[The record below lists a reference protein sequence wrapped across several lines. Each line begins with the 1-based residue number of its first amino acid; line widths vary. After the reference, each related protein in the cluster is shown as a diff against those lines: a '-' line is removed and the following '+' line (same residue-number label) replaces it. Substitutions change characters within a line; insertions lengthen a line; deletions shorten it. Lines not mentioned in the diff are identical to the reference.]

1 MNKLNRGGRPEKEE
15 KRTKEKRILFTD
27 QEFETLNKIYL
38 DSKIYHNLTEMM
50 RDILLKNEYKIITTD
65 QKLALETNL
74 LIGSVKKIG
83 NNFNQ
88 LLKHLNQ
95 KKLDNFSKDEKD
107 IIIFNLQE
115 IRKYYI
121 KIENFLKNDS

>member
-1 MNKLNRGGRPEKEE
+1 MNKLNRGGRPEKEK

-27 QEFETLNKIYL
+27 QEFETLNKIYS
-38 DSKIYHNLTEMM
+38 DSKIYHSLNQMI
-50 RDILLKNEYKIITTD
+50 RDILLGKGYKIITTD
-65 QKLALETNL
+65 QKLAFETNI

-95 KKLDNFSKDEKD
+95 KKLDNFSTDEKE

>member
-1 MNKLNRGGRPEKEE
+1 MSNLNKGGRPQKIN
-15 KRTKEKRILFTD
+15 KRDIRIQTYITQD
-27 QEFETLNKIYL
+27 EFELLNTKYI
-38 DSKIYHNLTEMM
+38 DSKIYHSLNEMV

-74 LIGSVKKIG
+74 LLGSLNRIG

-95 KKLDNFSKDEKD
+95 KKLDNFSTNEKN

>member
-1 MNKLNRGGRPEKEE
+1 MNKLNKGGRPEKEE

-27 QEFETLNKIYL
+27 QEFETLNKRYS
-38 DSKIYHNLTEMM
+38 DSKIYHSLNEMI
-50 RDILLKNEYKIITTD
+50 RDILLRNEYKIITTD
-65 QKLALETNL
+65 QKLAFETNI

-95 KKLDNFSKDEKD
+95 KKLDNFSTDEKN
-107 IIIFNLQE
+107 IIIFNIHE
-115 IRKYYI
+115 IKKYYI